1 MYRVVTYKRLITDD
15 RKLENYQP
23 RKVAA
28 GTLRRLLFTRG
39 LNCKTLIGVL
49 DKQSLM
55 GCGCL

>member
-1 MYRVVTYKRLITDD
+1 MYRVVAYKRLITDD

-28 GTLRRLLFTRG
+28 GTFRRLLFTRG
-39 LNCKTLIGVL
+39 FNCKTLIRVL

-55 GCGCL
+55 GGGYL